1 MAGKPGSARPIRTYT
16 RRRLTVLSYARGIKG
31 NNNLWRAIWYILLVF
46 RAVQK
51 LRPQERTVAV
61 ERLQP
66 GEAITITATREL
78 VRPRRKDRR

>member
-31 NNNLWRAIWYILLVF
+31 NNNLWRAIWYAHRAKRLLV
-46 RAVQK
+46 RQ
-51 LRPQERTVAV
+51 RTVAV
-61 ERLQP
+61 ERLEP
-66 GEAITITATREL
+66 GEAVTITATREL

>member
-1 MAGKPGSARPIRTYT
+1 MAGKPGTARPIRTYT

-31 NNNLWRAIWYILLVF
+31 GNNLWRGLWYALLVL

-51 LRPQERTVAV
+51 LRPQERTVAI
-61 ERLQP
+61 ERLEP
-66 GEAITITATREL
+66 GESITITATREL